1 MFKKLEEWLD
11 TLVKIKKIEP
21 NKILE
26 IKSVI
31 FEVEN
36 TVNVIISM
44 LSIAK
49 EQMSETEDMLRN
61 LFKIFKNW
69 KNRRSVIILSHWSKS
84 KRELKQVWKIEKK
97 GR

>member
-1 MFKKLEEWLD
+1 MIGHTSKD
-11 TLVKIKKIEP
+11 KKIEP

-61 LFKIFKNW
+61 LFKIFKN
-69 KNRRSVIILSHWSKS
+69 
-84 KRELKQVWKIEKK
+84 
-97 GR
+97 